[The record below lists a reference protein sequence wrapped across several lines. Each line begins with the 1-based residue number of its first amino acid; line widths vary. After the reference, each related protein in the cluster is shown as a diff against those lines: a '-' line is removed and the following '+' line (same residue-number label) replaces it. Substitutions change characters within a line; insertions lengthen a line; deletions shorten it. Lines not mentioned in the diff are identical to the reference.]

1 MSESRIE
8 LLDGKYTVIHN
19 NGVGFRAL
27 RHGEPWRILTG
38 DGLLFAMTQ
47 EIERLRSVETDRDI
61 KAANLKTLVDMVLGY
76 DAACVRAIEN
86 SGDGGDIADCTD
98 MYKGLLELARGLKQ

>member
-19 NGVGFRAL
+19 NGVGFQAL

-38 DGLLFAMTQ
+38 DGLVFAMTQ
-47 EIERLRSVETDRDI
+47 EIESLRSVETDRDI
-61 KAANLKTLVDMVLGY
+61 KAANLKTLVDMVLDY
-76 DAACVRAIEN
+76 DDL
-86 SGDGGDIADCTD
+86 DGHEDAPFEEYTLRYNK
-98 MYKGLLELARGLKQ
+98 MVELARGLKQ